1 MQNLSHSAID
11 LWFINHSAK
20 TVPHFACIPV
30 FLGGFAVIVCQI
42 FLIWL
47 YVCNFLSGFKI
58 ALSRLLKSK

>member
-20 TVPHFACIPV
+20 TVPHFVCVLVLCNFI
-30 FLGGFAVIVCQI
+30 VIVCQI

-47 YVCNFLSGFKI
+47 YAYNLLSGFKI
-58 ALSRLLKSK
+58 ALSWLLKSK